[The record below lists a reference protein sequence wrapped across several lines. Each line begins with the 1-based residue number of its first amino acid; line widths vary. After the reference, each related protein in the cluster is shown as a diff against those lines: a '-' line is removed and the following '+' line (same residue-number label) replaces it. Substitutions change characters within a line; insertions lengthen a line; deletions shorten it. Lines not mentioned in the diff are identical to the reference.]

1 MTASP
6 VPSASA
12 SAVATGWLDA
22 VRSLPAAAGARVA
35 SVIPERKTE
44 EVPCLRHR
52 RFAPTAQPKAGSA
65 RRFVR
70 TVSQTVGEQGQDPSA
85 VS

>member
-22 VRSLPAAAGARVA
+22 VRSLPTAAGVRAAATM
-35 SVIPERKTE
+35 PERKTE

-70 TVSQTVGEQGQDPSA
+70 TVSQTAGGQDSAPSA